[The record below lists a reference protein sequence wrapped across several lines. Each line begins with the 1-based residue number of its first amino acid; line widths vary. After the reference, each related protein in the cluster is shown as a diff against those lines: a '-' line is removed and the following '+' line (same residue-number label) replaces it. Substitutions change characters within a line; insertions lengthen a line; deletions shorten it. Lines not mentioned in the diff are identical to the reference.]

1 MSLRTK
7 YENSLQMQLDEWKAK
22 LEALKEKAE
31 QEETNL
37 QLEYYTLIE
46 EVELELEDAHKKF
59 QLLKQAGDETWE
71 EIKTEVEITWK
82 TLHELIKALTL
93 P

>member
-1 MSLRTK
+1 
-7 YENSLQMQLDEWKAK
+7 
-22 LEALKEKAE
+22 
-31 QEETNL
+31 
-37 QLEYYTLIE
+37 
-46 EVELELEDAHKKF
+46 VELELEDAHKKF

-71 EIKTEVEITWK
+71 EIKTEVETTWK